1 MQNNRSNILIDPA
14 RRGFMRQTS
23 VMSLGALAAV
33 SLAYANTAAA
43 AAMKSGVSKSDQGD
57 IAVLNTALALEYQA
71 IAAYQV
77 GAESNLLQKSVLA
90 VAVKFQSQHRA
101 HADVLSATIK
111 KLGGTPVEALAGN
124 GYRFPV
130 EKLKSQTDVLRFAAG
145 LEHGAALAY
154 LGAVPVFHN
163 RELAKAAA
171 SILGDETMHWAVLL
185 NALGEDPVP
194 AAFIG

>member
-1 MQNNRSNILIDPA
+1 MQNDLSNILNDPT
-14 RRGFMRQTS
+14 RRGFIRQAS

-33 SLAYANTAAA
+33 SLAQANPAVAET
-43 AAMKSGVSKSDQGD
+43 MKSGISKSDHGD
-57 IAVLNTALALEYQA
+57 IAVLNTALTLEYQA

-77 GAESNLLQKSVLA
+77 GAESNLLQKPVLA
-90 VAVKFQSQHRA
+90 VAVKFQSHHRA
-101 HADVLSATIK
+101 HADILSATVK
-111 KLGGTPVEALAGN
+111 KLGGTPVETLAVS
-124 GYRFPV
+124 GYGFPV
-130 EKLKSQTDVLRFAAG
+130 EKLKNQADVLRFAAG

-171 SILGDETMHWAVLL
+171 SILGDETMHWSILL

-194 AAFIG
+194 TAFIG